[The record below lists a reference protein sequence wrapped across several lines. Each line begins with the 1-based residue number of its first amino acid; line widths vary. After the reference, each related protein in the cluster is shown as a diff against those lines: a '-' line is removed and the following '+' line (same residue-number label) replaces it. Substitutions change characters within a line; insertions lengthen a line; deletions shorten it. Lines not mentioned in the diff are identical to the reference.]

1 MTGEVAHY
9 WRHPALPD
17 VGLLRARY
25 ITHRFTRH
33 VHDGYAIGVILA
45 GVEEFEYAGGVER
58 AGRGAVV
65 AVNPGTVH
73 TGHAG
78 APEGWAYRMTYPSVE
93 VLTDI
98 AAELGLPRGTPAFPS
113 PVLDDPGTARR
124 LRAVHLA
131 GERGDALAASTVL
144 RTAYAGLLRRHAA
157 RLPSV
162 PRPDGPPALPPA
174 VRDARD
180 VLHASLVGPPT
191 LEELAATVGARP
203 FPLLR
208 AFREATGLPPHA
220 YLNQARVRAACALLD
235 EGLRPGEVAA
245 RTGFAD
251 QAHLTRHFKRTMGV
265 PPGAYRAARG
275 FGSVG
280 TREPHGSG

>member
-25 ITHRFTRH
+25 VTHRFSRH
-33 VHDGYAIGVILA
+33 VHDGYAIGVILD
-45 GVEEFEYAGGVER
+45 GVEEFEHPGGVER

-73 TGHAG
+73 TGQAG
-78 APEGWAYRMTYPSVE
+78 EPDGWAYRMTYPSVE
-93 VLTDI
+93 VLAEI

-113 PVLDDPGTARR
+113 PVLDDPDSARR
-124 LRAVHLA
+124 LRAVHRA
-131 GERGDALAASTVL
+131 GERGDALAASTML

-157 RLPSV
+157 RYPGAGS
-162 PRPDGPPALPPA
+162 PAGPPALPRV

-180 VLHASLVGPPT
+180 LLHASLIDPPT
-191 LEELAATVGARP
+191 LEELAATVGTRP

-220 YLNQARVRAACALLD
+220 YLNQARVRAAAALLD

-280 TREPHGSG
+280 SRETREEG